1 MKHIQSKNITIFIIF
16 FSMILFFGFISCSTT
31 DNVNNENNSENT
43 IQNEVDALNAQN
55 EIAEASDSVEQNQLI
70 ENELN
75 IEDTQTFADEAS
87 ENPENSADTEAQ
99 AESSSSPD
107 ENSMEVRTAG
117 MTEEQK
123 KFYCIKYTYDYEVIG
138 RDLDYKIMVNDETKQ
153 VIIQFEETDCK
164 EDWVNNYLFIPW
176 PLKLDNKIV
185 WTTLGY
191 ARVYKSAKDVPFNEF
206 YKQIQEHPDYQIVIW
221 GWSFGSAMAK
231 IVARHFS
238 IRTGGE
244 VLIDELTTFG
254 DVKCWYNPFYSVKK
268 HCKKIREYVQS
279 NDMITWCIPL
289 CRRDVNCRVG
299 DRFSLRKLKNS
310 ETYHISYENCDY
322 SEW

>member
-1 MKHIQSKNITIFIIF
+1 MKNIHRKITKIFLSFLIF
-16 FSMILFFGFISCSTT
+16 LMFFCLNACSTT
-31 DNVNNENNSENT
+31 DNVNNSNESEIIIQNETEMLNSQNEATQTEEQIVLAESQTSNNEIIIEENPAENSENQT
-43 IQNEVDALNAQN
+43 ETENQ
-55 EIAEASDSVEQNQLI
+55 AEASSSQE
-70 ENELN
+70 ENE
-75 IEDTQTFADEAS
+75 EE
-87 ENPENSADTEAQ
+87 
-99 AESSSSPD
+99 
-107 ENSMEVRTAG
+107 SMEARTAG

-153 VIIQFEETDCK
+153 VIIQFEETDSK

-191 ARVYKSAKDVPFNEF
+191 ARVYKSAKDIPFNDF

-238 IRTGGE
+238 IRTNGK

-268 HCKKIREYVQS
+268 NCKKIREYVQS
-279 NDMITWCIPL
+279 NDMITWCIPI
-289 CRRDVNCRVG
+289 CRRDINCRVG
-299 DRFSLRKLKNS
+299 DRFDLRKLKNS
-310 ETYHISYENCDY
+310 ENYHISYENCDY

>member
-1 MKHIQSKNITIFIIF
+1 
-16 FSMILFFGFISCSTT
+16 MILIFGFISCSTT
-31 DNVNNENNSENT
+31 DNVNNTRNSEIA
-43 IQNEVDALNAQN
+43 IQNEIDALNAQN
-55 EIAEASDSVEQNQLI
+55 EIAEASDSEEQNMAI
-70 ENELN
+70 ASEVN
-75 IEDTQTFADEAS
+75 IEETLNSTEEVS
-87 ENPENSADTEAQ
+87 ENTENTENPADNEAQ

-299 DRFSLRKLKNS
+299 DRFSLLKLKNS
-310 ETYHISYENCDY
+310 ENYHISYENCDY

>member
-1 MKHIQSKNITIFIIF
+1 MKHIHSKNIRIFIIF
-16 FSMILFFGFISCSTT
+16 FSMILIFGFISCSTT
-31 DNVNNENNSENT
+31 DNVNNDNNSENT

-55 EIAEASDSVEQNQLI
+55 EIAEASDSENQNI
-70 ENELN
+70 AIASEVN
-75 IEDTQTFADEAS
+75 IEETLTSTEEVS
-87 ENPENSADTEAQ
+87 ENTENPADTEAQ

-268 HCKKIREYVQS
+268 NCKKIREYIQS

>member
-1 MKHIQSKNITIFIIF
+1 
-16 FSMILFFGFISCSTT
+16 MILIFGFISCSTT
-31 DNVNNENNSENT
+31 DNVNNDNNSENT

-55 EIAEASDSVEQNQLI
+55 EIAEASDSENQNI
-70 ENELN
+70 AIASEVN
-75 IEDTQTFADEAS
+75 IEETLTSTEEVS
-87 ENPENSADTEAQ
+87 ENTENPADTEAQ

-268 HCKKIREYVQS
+268 NCKKIREYIQS

>member
-16 FSMILFFGFISCSTT
+16 FSMILIFGFISCSTT
-31 DNVNNENNSENT
+31 DNVNNTSNSEIA
-43 IQNEVDALNAQN
+43 IQNEIDALNAQN
-55 EIAEASDSVEQNQLI
+55 EIAEASDSEEQNMAI
-70 ENELN
+70 ASEVN
-75 IEDTQTFADEAS
+75 IEETPSSTEEVS
-87 ENPENSADTEAQ
+87 ENTENPADTEAQ

>member
-1 MKHIQSKNITIFIIF
+1 MEHNHFKNTRIFLCF
-16 FSMILFFGFISCSTT
+16 FSFFIFVGLISCSTT
-31 DNVNNENNSENT
+31 DNVNNSGNSEMT
-43 IQNEVDALNAQN
+43 IQNETDILNAQN
-55 EIAEASDSVEQNQLI
+55 ENAQASVSDEQNLVLDSNTII
-70 ENELN
+70 EETQATNE
-75 IEDTQTFADEAS
+75 EAA
-87 ENPENSADTEAQ
+87 ENPENQTETQAQ

-153 VIIQFEETDCK
+153 VIIQFEETDSK

-191 ARVYKSAKDVPFNEF
+191 ARVYKSAKNIPINDFC
-206 YKQIQEHPDYQIVIW
+206 KQLEEHPDYEIVIW

-231 IVARHFS
+231 IIARHLT
-238 IRTGGE
+238 IRTKGE

-254 DVKCWYNPFYSVKK
+254 DVRCWYNPFYSVKK
-268 HCKKIREYVQS
+268 NCKKIREYIQS

-310 ETYHISYENCDY
+310 ENYHISYENCDY

>member
-1 MKHIQSKNITIFIIF
+1 MKHIHSKNIRISIIF
-16 FSMILFFGFISCSTT
+16 FSIILFSGLISCSTT
-31 DNVNNENNSENT
+31 DNVNNDNNSENT
-43 IQNEVDALNAQN
+43 IQNEIDTLNAQN
-55 EIAEASDSVEQNQLI
+55 EIAEASDSENQNI
-70 ENELN
+70 AIASEVN
-75 IEDTQTFADEAS
+75 IEETLTSTEEAS
-87 ENPENSADTEAQ
+87 ENPENPADNEAQ

-153 VIIQFEETDCK
+153 VIIQFEETDSK

-310 ETYHISYENCDY
+310 ENYHISYENCDY

>member
-1 MKHIQSKNITIFIIF
+1 M
-16 FSMILFFGFISCSTT
+16 LGGLISCSTT
-31 DNVNNENNSENT
+31 NNVNNSGNSEMT
-43 IQNEVDALNAQN
+43 IQNETDILNAQN
-55 EIAEASDSVEQNQLI
+55 ENAQASVSDEQNI
-70 ENELN
+70 SFESNVN
-75 IEDTQTFADEAS
+75 IEETQATNEEAA
-87 ENPENSADTEAQ
+87 ENPENQTETQAQ
-99 AESSSSPD
+99 AESASSPD

-153 VIIQFEETDCK
+153 VIIQFEETDSK

-191 ARVYKSAKDVPFNEF
+191 ARVYKSAKNIPINDFC
-206 YKQIQEHPDYQIVIW
+206 KQLEEHPDYEIVIW

-231 IVARHFS
+231 IIARHLT
-238 IRTGGE
+238 IRTKGE

-254 DVKCWYNPFYSVKK
+254 DVRCWYNPFYSVKK
-268 HCKKIREYVQS
+268 NCKKIREYIQS

-310 ETYHISYENCDY
+310 ENYHISYENCDY